1 MKQDSK
7 LRRSGA
13 VIMANL
19 ILLLGSL
26 AYIMLLAVIN
36 GAVGFLCA
44 MGVTLCGAV
53 GVAKALGE
61 SIALS
66 YGTIIA
72 LAIGCGVLR
81 GILRFF
87 EQYSNHYIA
96 FRLLAV
102 PAAESGQRL
111 HLLHPAHLH
120 LLPAAGG
127 AAR

>member
-19 ILLLGSL
+19 VLLLGSL

-36 GAVGFLCA
+36 GSVGFLCA

-81 GILRFF
+81 GILRFL
-87 EQYSNHYIA
+87 SSTATTTLH
-96 FRLLAV
+96 
-102 PAAESGQRL
+102 SGCWRCCAIKSS
-111 HLLHPAHLH
+111 AHC
-120 LLPAAGG
+120 
-127 AAR
+127 ARSAPQSWRASKRVRSSP

>member
-36 GAVGFLCA
+36 GSVGFLCA

-72 LAIGCGVLR
+72 LAIGCGVFCVFLSSTATTT
-81 GILRFF
+81 L
-87 EQYSNHYIA
+87 H
-96 FRLLAV
+96 
-102 PAAESGQRL
+102 SGCWRCCAIKSS
-111 HLLHPAHLH
+111 AHCALSA
-120 LLPAAGG
+120 LQSWRASKRVRSSP
-127 AAR
+127 